1 LAIVDRMEIPR
12 RMRILA
18 RDDKEATTDRDPD
31 FRRDDNKKIM
41 LQIQALE
48 ILKTGAN
55 VFLTGEP
62 GAGKTHTINEYAQ
75 YLRAHEIEPAIT
87 AATGIAAT
95 HLGGVTIHSWSGIGI
110 KSELTK
116 LDLNYINSNKYVT
129 KRIKPAKVLVIDE
142 VSMLSPSTLAMVDA
156 VCRRVKQN
164 IAPFGGMQII
174 LVGDFFQL
182 PPIVKNNYDKTPT
195 LLNETVPRFAYDSPA
210 WERANFITCYLTE
223 QYRQDDA
230 NFLDIL
236 TAIRRNNF
244 TNDHLGC
251 IKTRKIELRQIPEDI
266 TKLYTHNVDVD
277 TVNSKKL
284 ALLPN
289 EPCEYLMNEHGHS
302 FLTATLKKGCLSPEV
317 LHLKIGASV
326 MFTKNNSREGY
337 VNGTLGTVIG
347 FEPATSWPVV
357 KTKNGQRIEVTPVDW
372 TIEEDGKV
380 RAKITQLPLRLAWA
394 ITVHKSQGMSLDEAT
409 MDLSQVFEYGQG
421 YVALSRVRR
430 LSGLHLLGWNERS
443 FQVHP
448 EVLAKDESFRTASKT
463 AEKEFIKFT
472 PKDLKQ
478 QHLNFVARCAGRF
491 IVPGS
496 EKKILVASK
505 VFKKKKKKKTIGKF

>member
-1 LAIVDRMEIPR
+1 M
-12 RMRILA
+12 
-18 RDDKEATTDRDPD
+18 
-31 FRRDDNKKIM
+31 
-41 LQIQALE
+41 
-48 ILKTGAN
+48 
-55 VFLTGEP
+55 
-62 GAGKTHTINEYAQ
+62 H
-75 YLRAHEIEPAIT
+75 
-87 AATGIAAT
+87 
-95 HLGGVTIHSWSGIGI
+95 
-110 KSELTK
+110 
-116 LDLNYINSNKYVT
+116 
-129 KRIKPAKVLVIDE
+129 
-142 VSMLSPSTLAMVDA
+142 
-156 VCRRVKQN
+156 
-164 IAPFGGMQII
+164 
-174 LVGDFFQL
+174 
-182 PPIVKNNYDKTPT
+182 
-195 LLNETVPRFAYDSPA
+195 
-210 WERANFITCYLTE
+210 
-223 QYRQDDA
+223 
-230 NFLDIL
+230 
-236 TAIRRNNF
+236 
-244 TNDHLGC
+244 
-251 IKTRKIELRQIPEDI
+251 QIPEDI

-302 FLTATLKKGCLSPEV
+302 FLTATLKKGCLSPEI
-317 LHLKIGASV
+317 LHLKVGASV

-409 MDLSQVFEYGQG
+409 MDLSQIFEYGQG

-472 PKDLKQ
+472 PKDLEQ
-478 QHLNFVARCAGRF
+478 QHLDFITRCEGRF

-496 EKKILVASK
+496 ESKTLVASK
-505 VFKKKKKKKTIGKF
+505 VFKKKKKKDFL